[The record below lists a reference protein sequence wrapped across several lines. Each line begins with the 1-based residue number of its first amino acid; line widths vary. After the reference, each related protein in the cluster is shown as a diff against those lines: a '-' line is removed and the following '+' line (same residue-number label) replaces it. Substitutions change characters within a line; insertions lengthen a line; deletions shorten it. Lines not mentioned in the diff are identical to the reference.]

1 MPIRGI
7 LINMSTLELEEHN
20 IIVYRNDPDY
30 IKACLNIGMGVLA
43 CIPCV
48 QRTKSNSSFR
58 LKIVHR
64 VSNIST
70 LPLYLLEFDINLLSS
85 SEESGFYIN
94 DIKYVED
101 FFYYTNM
108 FNSYRYYI
116 DINNKIYSIH
126 SFPIGGFKV

>member
-43 CIPCV
+43 CV
-48 QRTKSNSSFR
+48 QRTKSNSSFG

-70 LPLYLLEFDINLLSS
+70 LPLYLLELDINLLSS
-85 SEESGFYIN
+85 PEESGFYIN

-101 FFYYTNM
+101 FFYYTNV
-108 FNSYRYYI
+108 FNSYRY
-116 DINNKIYSIH
+116 
-126 SFPIGGFKV
+126 

>member
-30 IKACLNIGMGVLA
+30 IKACLNIGMGVSA
-43 CIPCV
+43 CV
-48 QRTKSNSSFR
+48 QRTKSNSSFG

-70 LPLYLLEFDINLLSS
+70 LPLYLLELDINLLSS
-85 SEESGFYIN
+85 PEESGFYIN

-101 FFYYTNM
+101 FFYYTSV

>member
-43 CIPCV
+43 CV
-48 QRTKSNSSFR
+48 QRTKSNSSFG

-70 LPLYLLEFDINLLSS
+70 LPLHLLEFDINLLSS
-85 SEESGFYIN
+85 PEESGFYIN

-116 DINNKIYSIH
+116 DINNKIYSIR
-126 SFPIGGFKV
+126 SFPIGRFKV

>member
-30 IKACLNIGMGVLA
+30 IKACLNIGVGVLA
-43 CIPCV
+43 CV
-48 QRTKSNSSFR
+48 QRTKSNSSFG

-85 SEESGFYIN
+85 PEESGFYIN
-94 DIKYVED
+94 DIKYV
-101 FFYYTNM
+101 NV